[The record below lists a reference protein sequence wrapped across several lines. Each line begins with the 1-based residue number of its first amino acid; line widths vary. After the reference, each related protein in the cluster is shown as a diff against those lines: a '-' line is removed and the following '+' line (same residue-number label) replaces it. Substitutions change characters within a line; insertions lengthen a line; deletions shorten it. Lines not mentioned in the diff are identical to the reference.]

1 MIIREELSKPQ
12 EYDVAEEGKF
22 QIIETL
28 MWYTGTGTAVHQRA
42 NPLYYSDATGK
53 LSFSI
58 EVQKTAEGSK
68 FFEIKMLVLR
78 SSMREFFESLI
89 YEILISHPMSG
100 RDISLIPYSPQE
112 VGAGSQWKDVIL
124 R

>member
-1 MIIREELSKPQ
+1 MIIREELSKPL

-28 MWYTGTGTAVHQRA
+28 MWYTGTGMAVHQRA
-42 NPLYYSDATGK
+42 NPLYYSDATGN

-112 VGAGSQWKDVIL
+112 VRAGSKWKNVIL